1 MPRVGRLDTP
11 VRSGSTVLAVT
22 FCGARPRGCCDGS
35 QPESK
40 YAGFIVASTYSRFGG
55 KHEYCAGDRNEHWN
69 WIGDRRDACPR
80 RSHRHR
86 DDAQSGSAGEL
97 QKLVAAEKLPVTLA
111 ALNVDDDASVDS
123 ALGKVLAEHGRLDVL
138 VNNAGVGGG
147 GSVEESSTAR
157 FREVME
163 TNFFGA
169 LRCIKAVVRG
179 MRERRQGCIV
189 NVTSLSGRLALA
201 PAAAYCASKFA
212 LEALSEC
219 LAQEMKAF
227 NVRVAIIEP
236 GVIATPI
243 FSKAKP
249 IPEGSPYPQA
259 RRQRA
264 LFAKSLT
271 NPTSPYV
278 VGEKIREILDGNSWQ
293 LVIRSARTRS
303 RSSNGGRTKPTMRS
317 LISWRGLMRILLPW
331 PKKSLVSTSRCNGAR
346 IRMPLTR
353 CVRQARANLAQ
364 LRHADGFR
372 ARRGK
377 VDLEVESRDFSCWP
391 VADTLAA
398 GSDVRLQG

>member
-1 MPRVGRLDTP
+1 LEENMSIALVTGT
-11 VRSGSTVLAVT
+11 STGIGLATAVT
-22 FCGARPRGCCDGS
+22 LAR
-35 QPESK
+35 
-40 YAGFIVASTYSRFGG
+40 GG
-55 KHEYCAGDRNEHWN
+55 HTVIATMRNL
-69 WIGDRRDACPR
+69 A
-80 RSHRHR
+80 
-86 DDAQSGSAGEL
+86 SAGEL
-97 QKLVAAEKLPVTLA
+97 QKLVAAEKLPVTLG

-123 ALGKVLAEHGRLDVL
+123 AVGKVLAEHGRLDVL

-169 LRCIKAVVRG
+169 LRCIKAVVPG

-278 VGEKIREILDGNSWQ
+278 VGEKIRDIVDGNSWQ
-293 LVIRSARTRS
+293 LRYPVGPDAEPFLKWRASKTDEEVI
-303 RSSNGGRTKPTMRS
+303 
-317 LISWRGLMRILLPW
+317 
-331 PKKSLVSTSRCNGAR
+331 
-346 IRMPLTR
+346 
-353 CVRQARANLAQ
+353 NLAAATD
-364 LRHADGFR
+364 ADFIAMAKKEFGLD
-372 ARRGK
+372 
-377 VDLEVESRDFSCWP
+377 V
-391 VADTLAA
+391 TL
-398 GSDVRLQG
+398 

>member
-1 MPRVGRLDTP
+1 MSIALVTGTSTGIGLATA
-11 VRSGSTVLAVT
+11 VTLARSGHTVIATMRNLA
-22 FCGARPRGCCDGS
+22 
-35 QPESK
+35 
-40 YAGFIVASTYSRFGG
+40 
-55 KHEYCAGDRNEHWN
+55 
-69 WIGDRRDACPR
+69 
-80 RSHRHR
+80 
-86 DDAQSGSAGEL
+86 SAGKL
-97 QKLVAAEKLPVTLA
+97 QKIVTVEKLPVTLA

-123 ALGKVLAEHGRLDVL
+123 ALGNVLAEHGRLDVL
-138 VNNAGVGGG
+138 VNNAGVGGV
-147 GSVEESSTAR
+147 GSVEEDSTAR

-169 LRCIKAVVRG
+169 LRCIKAVVPG

-219 LAQEMKAF
+219 LAQEMKTF

-249 IPEGSPYPQA
+249 IPKGSPYPQA

-278 VGEKIREILDGNSWQ
+278 VGEKIREIVDGNSWQ
-293 LVIRSARTRS
+293 LRYPVGPDAEPFLKWRASKTDEEVINLVAGTDADFIAMA
-303 RSSNGGRTKPTMRS
+303 KKEF
-317 LISWRGLMRILLPW
+317 GLDI
-331 PKKSLVSTSRCNGAR
+331 
-346 IRMPLTR
+346 
-353 CVRQARANLAQ
+353 
-364 LRHADGFR
+364 
-372 ARRGK
+372 
-377 VDLEVESRDFSCWP
+377 
-391 VADTLAA
+391 TL
-398 GSDVRLQG
+398 

>member
-1 MPRVGRLDTP
+1 MSIALVTGT
-11 VRSGSTVLAVT
+11 STGIGLATAVT
-22 FCGARPRGCCDGS
+22 LAR
-35 QPESK
+35 
-40 YAGFIVASTYSRFGG
+40 GG
-55 KHEYCAGDRNEHWN
+55 HTVIATMRNL
-69 WIGDRRDACPR
+69 A
-80 RSHRHR
+80 
-86 DDAQSGSAGEL
+86 SAGEL

-147 GSVEESSTAR
+147 GSVEENSTAR

-169 LRCIKAVVRG
+169 LRCIKAVVPG

-189 NVTSLSGRLALA
+189 NVTSLSGRVALA

-219 LAQEMKAF
+219 LAQELKAF

-271 NPTSPYV
+271 NPTSSYL
-278 VGEKIREILDGNSWQ
+278 VGEKIREIVDGNSWQ
-293 LVIRSARTRS
+293 LRYPVGPDAEPFLKWRASKTDEEVI
-303 RSSNGGRTKPTMRS
+303 N
-317 LISWRGLMRILLPW
+317 
-331 PKKSLVSTSRCNGAR
+331 
-346 IRMPLTR
+346 
-353 CVRQARANLAQ
+353 
-364 LRHADGFR
+364 
-372 ARRGK
+372 
-377 VDLEVESRDFSCWP
+377 
-391 VADTLAA
+391 LAA
-398 GSDVRLQG
+398 GTDADFIAMAKKEFGLDVTL

>member
-1 MPRVGRLDTP
+1 MSIALVTGT
-11 VRSGSTVLAVT
+11 STGIGLATAVT
-22 FCGARPRGCCDGS
+22 LAR
-35 QPESK
+35 
-40 YAGFIVASTYSRFGG
+40 GG
-55 KHEYCAGDRNEHWN
+55 HTVIATMRNL
-69 WIGDRRDACPR
+69 A
-80 RSHRHR
+80 
-86 DDAQSGSAGEL
+86 SAGEL

-147 GSVEESSTAR
+147 GSVEENSTAR

-169 LRCIKAVVRG
+169 LRCIKAVVPG

-189 NVTSLSGRLALA
+189 NVTSLSGRVALA

-219 LAQEMKAF
+219 LAQELKAF
-227 NVRVAIIEP
+227 NVRVAIVEP

-271 NPTSPYV
+271 NPTSSYL
-278 VGEKIREILDGNSWQ
+278 VGEKIREIVDGNSWQ
-293 LVIRSARTRS
+293 LRYPVGPDAEPFLKWRASKTDEEVI
-303 RSSNGGRTKPTMRS
+303 N
-317 LISWRGLMRILLPW
+317 
-331 PKKSLVSTSRCNGAR
+331 
-346 IRMPLTR
+346 
-353 CVRQARANLAQ
+353 
-364 LRHADGFR
+364 
-372 ARRGK
+372 
-377 VDLEVESRDFSCWP
+377 
-391 VADTLAA
+391 LAA
-398 GSDVRLQG
+398 GTDADFIAMAKKEFGLDVTL